1 MAACAKR
8 NVHNVENTQNAIHK
22 YECMAFHKR
31 SGSHFA
37 VLHFHRYFRIVAYHY
52 FVSVCCTMYVWYVDV
67 ECAWTEWIC
76 GEWVNDVENNCC
88 CWLLRLLLARPP
100 IERQQAHGHVT
111 KSDGMSSEFVSHVH
125 ANIMAAIAR
134 RSHNIYCVAI
144 WNHDEQGTSH
154 AVLVVV
160 KHTHTHTHTCV

>member
-1 MAACAKR
+1 M
-8 NVHNVENTQNAIHK
+8 
-22 YECMAFHKR
+22 
-31 SGSHFA
+31 
-37 VLHFHRYFRIVAYHY
+37 
-52 FVSVCCTMYVWYVDV
+52 
-67 ECAWTEWIC
+67 
-76 GEWVNDVENNCC
+76 NDVENNCC